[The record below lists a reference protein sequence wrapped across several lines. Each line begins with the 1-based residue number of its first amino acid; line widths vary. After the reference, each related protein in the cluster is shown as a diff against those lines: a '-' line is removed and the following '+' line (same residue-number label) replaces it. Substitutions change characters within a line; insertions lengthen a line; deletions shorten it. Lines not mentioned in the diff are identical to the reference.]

1 MRTLLMEPVAYAQSP
16 ADITPR
22 LSTEKIYILERKLER
37 TPTHKI
43 KFVTELER
51 LDLGAFV

>member
-1 MRTLLMEPVAYAQSP
+1 MRIVA
-16 ADITPR
+16 
-22 LSTEKIYILERKLER
+22 LSTERICLERKLER